1 MRYRL
6 NPIPHRATGASAPL
20 RHRLAAFWV
29 VIALL
34 SLPTGF
40 VVAGA
45 IDEAGLAGIPLTLIS
60 PASVVV
66 LVNIAASGNLD
77 LGDYAHGQNETL
89 FLAGQKPDSA
99 FTALPPARERP

>member
-6 NPIPHRATGASAPL
+6 NPVPHRAANSLTPL

-40 VVAGA
+40 VVADA
-45 IDEAGLAGIPLTLIS
+45 IDEAGLAGLAGASIALTN

-66 LVNIAASGNLD
+66 LINIAANSNAD
-77 LGDYAHGQNETL
+77 LGNYALGQNETL
-89 FLAGQKPDSA
+89 FLAGQE
-99 FTALPPARERP
+99 PPARTAK

>member
-6 NPIPHRATGASAPL
+6 NPVPHRAANSATPL

-40 VVAGA
+40 VVADA
-45 IDEAGLAGIPLTLIS
+45 IDEVGLAGASVALVS

-66 LVNIAASGNLD
+66 LINIAANGNVD
-77 LGDYAHGQNETL
+77 LGNYALGQNETL
-89 FLAGQKPDSA
+89 FLAGQES
-99 FTALPPARERP
+99 PARTAK